1 MLLKNAKILNDAF
14 AWQTGD
20 LKIENGRIAAL
31 GDRLPDEPDSLD
43 CTGCT
48 VTPGLIDIHTHGA
61 DGVDYSLA
69 PSPAELA
76 RALRLEAR
84 QGVTAVL
91 PSMMT
96 TPCAPTGRRPTPTRH
111 GCRARTSKAR
121 SSTRSNAARSR
132 RSGSP
137 PRTCPCSTACRRTAW
152 CG

>member
-31 GDRLPDEPDSLD
+31 GDRLPDTPDSLD
-43 CTGCT
+43 CTGCA

-96 TPCAPTGRRPTPTRH
+96 APEPMLAAALDAV
-111 GCRARTSKAR
+111 RAYLDRKSVV
-121 SSTRSNAARSR
+121 
-132 RSGSP
+132 
-137 PRTCPCSTACRRTAW
+137 
-152 CG
+152 